1 MSDDGRDH
9 VLLRRGGGKK
19 SGKKKGGGRGPGGR
33 KEENSRA
40 EESTALTMPY
50 ADLTPCQRGAVDAA
64 TSDREARRG
73 KMIVD
78 DDDWASP
85 EELRNEEVGA
95 PRSDATAAPLIAI
108 IDGYT
113 ASAAPPPSLSRREV
127 TAGGGDSR
135 SRRRY
140 ATLASVEIVED
151 DDGGR
156 GGGPTTVVRL
166 VGVGRAF
173 LRDYVLSSESG
184 GGTTTTMEEQEE
196 LSDILAKVREFDDE
210 GKRDEEVD
218 SAADLDPDI
227 DPGRRLPVIMAEYDV
242 FLDDPPVLA
251 DRTHPNDGQDAS
263 GNGASS
269 AIAELYRAANRAYRL
284 HEERKSLV
292 AGLRAGAARLRYG
305 MRRMTTVDL
314 DHCVEFEDWDG
325 LDLAGRASEVDVVAE
340 KHSGGAPPTDGAP
353 QTATLSKGVGDDVP
367 IWRELEAMEN
377 YGLGSYGILS
387 TIPDLARQ
395 LMSQLGPYYGTVHRG
410 RGEYE
415 AEVASMAVLRMLED
429 YATPAELAV
438 GLLAPCATRRLEI
451 GFEVMMRHKEKLN
464 ELVRIISEELMDCR
478 EECTD
483 QW

>member
-1 MSDDGRDH
+1 
-9 VLLRRGGGKK
+9 
-19 SGKKKGGGRGPGGR
+19 
-33 KEENSRA
+33 
-40 EESTALTMPY
+40 
-50 ADLTPCQRGAVDAA
+50 
-64 TSDREARRG
+64 
-73 KMIVD
+73 MIVD
-78 DDDWASP
+78 DGGCGASP
-85 EELRNEEVGA
+85 EELRNEEEGGV
-95 PRSDATAAPLIAI
+95 PRSDAAAAPLIAI
-108 IDGYT
+108 IDGHT

-135 SRRRY
+135 SRSRY

-151 DDGGR
+151 DDGCRG

-173 LRDYVLSSESG
+173 LRDYVLSSESV
-184 GGTTTTMEEQEE
+184 GTTMTTTEEQEE
-196 LSDILAKVREFDDE
+196 LSDILAKIREFGGYG
-210 GKRDEEVD
+210 GKRGEEGD
-218 SAADLDPDI
+218 DAADLDPNI
-227 DPGRRLPVIMAEYDV
+227 DLGRRLPVIMAEYDV
-242 FLDDPPVLA
+242 FLDDPPVVA
-251 DRTHPNDGQDAS
+251 DRPYPNDGQDAS

-292 AGLRAGAARLRYG
+292 VGLRAGAARLRYG

-314 DHCVEFEDWDG
+314 DRCVEFEDWDG
-325 LDLAGRASEVDVVAE
+325 LDLAEEDDVVSE
-340 KHSGGAPPTDGAP
+340 NHSSGAPPT
-353 QTATLSKGVGDDVP
+353 ATFSKGVGDDVP
-367 IWRELEAMEN
+367 IGRELEAMEN

-395 LMSQLGPYYGTVHRG
+395 LMSQLGPYYGPIHRE
-410 RGEYE
+410 RGGYE
-415 AEVASMAVLRMLED
+415 VEVASMAVLRTLED
-429 YATPAELAV
+429 YATPAELAA

>member
-1 MSDDGRDH
+1 
-9 VLLRRGGGKK
+9 
-19 SGKKKGGGRGPGGR
+19 
-33 KEENSRA
+33 
-40 EESTALTMPY
+40 
-50 ADLTPCQRGAVDAA
+50 
-64 TSDREARRG
+64 
-73 KMIVD
+73 MIVD
-78 DDDWASP
+78 DDDCASP
-85 EELRNEEVGA
+85 EELRNEEAGV
-95 PRSDATAAPLIAI
+95 PRSDAKAAPLIAI

-113 ASAAPPPSLSRREV
+113 ASAAPPPSLSRREA
-127 TAGGGDSR
+127 TAVGGDSR

-140 ATLASVEIVED
+140 ATLASVEIVEND

-173 LRDYVLSSESG
+173 LRDYVLSSETG

-196 LSDILAKVREFDDE
+196 LSDILTKVREFDDE
-210 GKRDEEVD
+210 GKRDEEYD
-218 SAADLDPDI
+218 TAADLDPDI

-251 DRTHPNDGQDAS
+251 DRPNPNDGQDAS
-263 GNGASS
+263 GNGESS

-305 MRRMTTVDL
+305 IRRMTTVDL
-314 DHCVEFEDWDG
+314 DRCVEFEDWDG

-340 KHSGGAPPTDGAP
+340 KHSGRAPPTDGAP

-367 IWRELEAMEN
+367 IGRELEAMEN

-395 LMSQLGPYYGTVHRG
+395 LMSQLGPYYDTVHRE

-415 AEVASMAVLRMLED
+415 AEVASMAVLRTLEE
-429 YATPAELAV
+429 YATPAELAA
-438 GLLAPCATRRLEI
+438 GLLAPSATSRLDL

-464 ELVRIISEELMDCR
+464 ELVRIISEELMDCS